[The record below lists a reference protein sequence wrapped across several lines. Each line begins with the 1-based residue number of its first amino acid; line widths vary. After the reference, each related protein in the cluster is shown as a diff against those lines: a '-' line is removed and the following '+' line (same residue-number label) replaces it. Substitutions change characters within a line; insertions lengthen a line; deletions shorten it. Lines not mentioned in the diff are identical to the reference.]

1 MAAAKS
7 FYSVVQLLPHTLRG
21 LHRLGGVRLAST
33 VKLQE
38 SNDSIE
44 HIEQVPLHQAQQ
56 SRLEQLRYTLKHD
69 ANGPVLMDTFNR
81 KHTYLRISL
90 TEKCNL
96 RCTYCM
102 PEEGIELTP
111 TDSLLTTEEILKL
124 AQLFVKE
131 GVTKIRLTGG
141 EPLVR
146 RDIAEIIGELNKLKS
161 SDPNIPGL
169 ESIGITTNG
178 TTLKRKLPLLKEGG
192 LDSINVSLDT
202 LNPVRF
208 ELITRRRGW
217 QRVMDG
223 IMDAIDIGIP
233 TVKINC
239 VVMNGMNEDEICDF
253 VELTK
258 DVPVDVRFIEYM
270 PFDGNKWNENKMV
283 SYQSMLKTIQSQ
295 FPIIHRLEDDPNHT
309 SKGYRVDGHAGKF
322 GFITSMSDHFCGTC
336 NRVRITAD
344 GNLKVCLFGNSEV
357 SLRDEIRSQKSD
369 EELLEVI
376 GAAVKRKKKQHA
388 GMFNLAKMKNRP
400 MILIDFFRASSNF
413 VKFQC
418 VIYLMRQSFM
428 ESSNSPQSNIDVMSF
443 VHVATMSEDVNDNY
457 LLCPTAN
464 HSFYAQQQRSFTAPL
479 HHQTS
484 RTFTAQIR
492 NYSTGRNAR
501 YNQLTHVDGTG
512 KASMVDV
519 SAKEVTTRQ
528 AVAVGKVH
536 LNDVAFHAVKKN
548 LVKKGDVLSVAKIAG
563 IMGAKQCSRLIPL
576 CHDIALSKIA
586 LDLILNEND
595 NTVEIKASVATNDR
609 TGVEMEALTGVS
621 IAALTVYDMCKALGK
636 DNWISDIKLLRKTGG
651 ASGDYDVTD
660 A

>member
-56 SRLEQLRYTLKHD
+56 SRLERLRYTLKHEE
-69 ANGPVLMDTFNR
+69 NGPVLMDTFNR

-111 TDSLLTTEEILKL
+111 TDNLLTTEEILKL

-146 RDIAEIIGELNKLKS
+146 RDIAEIIGN
-161 SDPNIPGL
+161 DPNIPGL

-178 TTLKRKLPLLKEGG
+178 TTLKRKLPLLKKGG
-192 LDSINVSLDT
+192 LDSLNVSLDT

-253 VELTK
+253 VELTR
-258 DVPVDVRFIEYM
+258 DIPVDVRFIEYM

-283 SYQSMLKTIQSQ
+283 SYQKLKTIQSQ
-295 FPIIHRLEDDPNHT
+295 FPVLHRLEDDPNHT
-309 SKGYRVDGHAGKF
+309 SKGYRVEGHAGKF

-388 GMFNLAKMKNRP
+388 GW
-400 MILIDFFRASSNF
+400 
-413 VKFQC
+413 
-418 VIYLMRQSFM
+418 
-428 ESSNSPQSNIDVMSF
+428 
-443 VHVATMSEDVNDNY
+443 
-457 LLCPTAN
+457 
-464 HSFYAQQQRSFTAPL
+464 AQQQHLFTAPL
-479 HHQTS
+479 HDQTS
-484 RTFTAQIR
+484 QTFTAQTR
-492 NYSTGRNAR
+492 NYSTSCDAR
-501 YNQLTHVDGTG
+501 DNQLTHVDGTG

-519 SAKEVTTRQ
+519 SSKEVTTRQ

-536 LNDVAFHAVKKN
+536 LNDVVFHAVKKN

-651 ASGDYDVTD
+651 ASVFQLPEQQNLYMVTNNK
-660 A
+660 